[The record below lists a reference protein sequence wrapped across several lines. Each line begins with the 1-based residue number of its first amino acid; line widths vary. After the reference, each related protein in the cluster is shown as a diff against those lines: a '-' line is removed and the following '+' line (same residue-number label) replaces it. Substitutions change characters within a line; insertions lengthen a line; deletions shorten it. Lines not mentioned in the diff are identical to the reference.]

1 MFLVFH
7 EIFRLAVLINFVLIK
22 TRTELPS
29 CEAIDVKKLAL
40 VILLYLVTNLRL
52 VQT

>member
-22 TRTELPS
+22 KKECMTLKLKGKKQNRHFKKITGLKLPD
-29 CEAIDVKKLAL
+29 EDE
-40 VILLYLVTNLRL
+40 
-52 VQT
+52 QG